1 MVVVTQSIKQLCIN
15 SIRFL
20 SIDAV
25 EKAKSGHPGLPM
37 GAAPMAFV
45 LGTADQALYCAKQ
58 NGRNQFS
65 YLELGTR
72 EAIKPQVGNLGC
84 Q

>member
-1 MVVVTQSIKQLCIN
+1 MVAAPSKPQTLETLCIN

-45 LGTADQALYCAKQ
+45 LFDQFLKFNPKNPKWVDRDRFVLSAGHCC
-58 NGRNQFS
+58 
-65 YLELGTR
+65 T
-72 EAIKPQVGNLGC
+72 
-84 Q
+84 